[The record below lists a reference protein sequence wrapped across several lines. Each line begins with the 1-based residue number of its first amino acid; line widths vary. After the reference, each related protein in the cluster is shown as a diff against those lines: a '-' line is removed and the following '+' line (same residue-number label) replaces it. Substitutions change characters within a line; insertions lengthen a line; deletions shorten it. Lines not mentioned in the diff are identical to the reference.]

1 MDYESAGTDLVLPT
15 LERKVERL
23 TKQLEATAFYRK
35 ADVTSIQQ
43 HATYLADEIL
53 KTVELAKIALE
64 RDKPHVDKAQ
74 LDYIEADL
82 KHFGS
87 KLSRAI

>member
-1 MDYESAGTDLVLPT
+1 M
-15 LERKVERL
+15 
-23 TKQLEATAFYRK
+23 
-35 ADVTSIQQ
+35 TSIQQ

-53 KTVELAKIALE
+53 NTVELAKIALE
-64 RDKPHVDKAQ
+64 RDKPHVVKAQ

-82 KHFGS
+82 KNFGS